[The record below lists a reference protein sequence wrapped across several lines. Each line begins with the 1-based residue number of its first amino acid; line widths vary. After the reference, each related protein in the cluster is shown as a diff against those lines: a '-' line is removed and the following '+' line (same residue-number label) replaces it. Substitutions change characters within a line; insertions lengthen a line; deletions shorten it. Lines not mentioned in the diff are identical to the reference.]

1 MLETVFRTEDLP
13 AADRFD
19 CWYQMIRGAI
29 LPAIIQADRVD
40 DFRATTRMLDLGVVQ
55 VFAISVP
62 QVRVSRPRKLVR
74 QSDPEQCHLVLNL
87 GGIYG
92 FDQGDRCTALGAD
105 DLMFYDSSRPFDGW
119 TAPDGNEPAAGG
131 QTHLQVQFPR
141 GMLPNPALID
151 RHIGER
157 LAAGGTGVRTL
168 LAGYLRQLVDPSA
181 QYRGVD
187 SAGLATVTMDLI
199 TTLLAHES
207 DAVRSLAPETR
218 DRGLLVR
225 IYDFMRHRLGDPA
238 LSPDMIAAAHHIS
251 TRYLHKLFQGEGPTV
266 AAWIRQHRLE
276 GCHRDLADPRHQT
289 RPIHAIAARWGF
301 TDKAHFSRLFRGT
314 YGISASDYRQLA
326 RQAHIVRAPS
336 TAAPASS
343 TTA

>member
-29 LPAIIQADRVD
+29 LPAIIKADEVAG
-40 DFRATTRMLDLGVVQ
+40 FGATTRMLDLGAVQ
-55 VFAISVP
+55 VFAITVP
-62 QVRVSRPRKLVR
+62 SVRVSRPRKLVR
-74 QSDPEQCHLVLNL
+74 QSDPEHCHLVLNL
-87 GGIYG
+87 RGTYG
-92 FDQGDRCTALGAD
+92 FDHADRCTALGVG

-119 TAPDGNEPAAGG
+119 TTPDRNDLGTG

-141 GMLPNPALID
+141 GMLPNPALVD
-151 RHIGER
+151 RQFGER
-157 LAAGGTGVRTL
+157 LAADGNGVRTL
-168 LAGYLRQLVDPSA
+168 LAGYLRQLVTPSA
-181 QYRGVD
+181 EYRGGD
-187 SAGLATVTMDLI
+187 SAGLATVTMQLI
-199 TTLLAHES
+199 ATLLAHES
-207 DAVRSLAPETR
+207 NAAESLPPEARHRS
-218 DRGLLVR
+218 LLVR
-225 IYDFMRHRLGDPA
+225 IYDFMRHRLADPA

-251 TRYLHKLFQGEGPTV
+251 TRYLHKLFQGEETSV

-314 YGISASDYRQLA
+314 YGISASDYRRLA
-326 RQAHIVRAPS
+326 GRAHIVRARS
-336 TAAPASS
+336 TAVPALS